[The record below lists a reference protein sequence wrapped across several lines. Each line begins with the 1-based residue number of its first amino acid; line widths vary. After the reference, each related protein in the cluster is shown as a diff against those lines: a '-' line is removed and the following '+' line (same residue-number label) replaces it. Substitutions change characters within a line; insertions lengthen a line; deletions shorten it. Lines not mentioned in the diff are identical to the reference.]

1 MHAAAPD
8 AVFLPPAS
16 GISPIGETPASQRS
30 PNLFRFNVCY
40 WRRDCSF
47 NSGSM
52 LKIQRTSNADVVF
65 TVSGRL
71 DAGNI
76 GELSDLLAAE
86 PRGRTRVL
94 DLKDVVLVDGDVV
107 RFLSTCEA
115 DSIVLRNCPPY
126 IRAWIAREGERS

>member
-1 MHAAAPD
+1 MNASAGD
-8 AVFLPPAS
+8 AVIVLPAS
-16 GISPIGETPASQRS
+16 GISPIVEIPVSQRS
-30 PNLFRFNVCY
+30 PNLFRFSAWH

-52 LKIQRTSNADVVF
+52 LKIQRTADGDVVF

-71 DAGNI
+71 DTGNI
-76 GELSDLLAAE
+76 SELSALLAAE
-86 PRGRTRVL
+86 LAGQTRVL

-115 DSIVLRNCPPY
+115 DGIVLRNCPPY
-126 IRAWIAREGERS
+126 IRAWMTREGEQS